1 MKLKKAGMHMGV
13 SHLFYIEKG
22 VRERKKVM
30 RSREGKRSL
39 QLCNLNMN
47 TSPLSTVP
55 GIS

>member
-1 MKLKKAGMHMGV
+1 MKLKKADTHMGV
-13 SHLFYIEKG
+13 SHLFHIEKG